1 MIKEI
6 KDIFSYTSGNTGIT
20 EEFIYSNLLK
30 KGEKFEVLSSSTI
43 SETKL
48 GILPIIIETS
58 EISIFNDRL
67 GILIARNGKAGSMTY
82 LRKGKY
88 LTNDHAYIIYLKN
101 DFRRENNIDNDKK
114 EEDFLK
120 WFICK
125 YQSLVYE
132 FSSKTDNATWN
143 MTAFFKYASISID
156 SYEIRKNYSK
166 KYDEIQNILFKITD
180 SKNHID
186 IILKKSYYFENE
198 KELNNIPIG
207 DVLEYVSRNDSLSE
221 EGIYNFNP
229 QSIDEKTVTVL
240 SGSTDSIYFGEIS
253 TNTPKIHKLENRQG
267 LMVVSRGKA
276 GKLFYLKKGTY
287 ATNTN
292 AFILYLKDDF
302 KTNIEITTDLE
313 EEIYLKLL
321 LIYLEPI
328 FINLSSSSDVSVF
341 PLTKIF
347 KNLEIP
353 QFPMNKKYK
362 DISLIYS
369 QVMLIREYVD
379 KIQNQLISLSEKTVV
394 Y

>member
-1 MIKEI
+1 
-6 KDIFSYTSGNTGIT
+6 
-20 EEFIYSNLLK
+20 
-30 KGEKFEVLSSSTI
+30 
-43 SETKL
+43 
-48 GILPIIIETS
+48 
-58 EISIFNDRL
+58 
-67 GILIARNGKAGSMTY
+67 
-82 LRKGKY
+82 
-88 LTNDHAYIIYLKN
+88 
-101 DFRRENNIDNDKK
+101 
-114 EEDFLK
+114 
-120 WFICK
+120 
-125 YQSLVYE
+125 
-132 FSSKTDNATWN
+132 
-143 MTAFFKYASISID
+143 
-156 SYEIRKNYSK
+156 
-166 KYDEIQNILFKITD
+166 LFKITD